1 MYLANSDDVHLD
13 HFTRRLVMAA
23 CTLQTQMMY
32 FDIPIYRHHVIT
44 KHGSILLHIIR
55 LVLAE

>member
-1 MYLANSDDVHLD
+1 MYLSNSDDVHLD

-23 CTLQTQMMY
+23 CTLQIQMMY
-32 FDIPIYRHHVIT
+32 FDTSIYRYNVIT
-44 KHGSILLHIIR
+44 KHDSILLHIIR